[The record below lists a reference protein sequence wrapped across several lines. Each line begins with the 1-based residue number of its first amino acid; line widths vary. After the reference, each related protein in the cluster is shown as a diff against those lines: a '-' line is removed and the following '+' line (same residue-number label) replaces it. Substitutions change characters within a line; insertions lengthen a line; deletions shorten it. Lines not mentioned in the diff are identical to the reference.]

1 MKKQLSQ
8 ELLNVFKSNLS
19 LKNLNLHEPTTEKND
34 LDNFKKCISKNNI
47 AIGNFVKKFED
58 KISMLTK
65 SKYVVATNSG
75 TSALHAALLSHNI
88 GNGDNVIIPSFTFI
102 ATANTVLGVNAEANF
117 ADIEDVT
124 YGLNPNLIKSKIN
137 KKTKAIIPVDIG
149 GTACDILK
157 IKEIAQENDLIVIE
171 DSAESL
177 GTTMNDNKIGSISDI
192 SIFSFCGNKVLTTGE
207 GGAITTNSKEI
218 YEKIKLIR
226 SHGRLDSMNYF
237 NNPEESQYFGI
248 GYNWRMSTMTAV
260 LGLSQL
266 SKLDKIIKMRQ
277 DNAKFISSKLEK
289 FNEIAT
295 PKTLDNTNH
304 IFQMYT
310 IRLKNKEIRDKLHKY
325 LLTKKIFSKVY
336 FSPIHKTEFYKEK
349 YPNIDNELP
358 VTNLISSQ
366 VLTLPLYPNMTNEE
380 KNLLVNSISEFF
392 EQINS

>member
-1 MKKQLSQ
+1 MEKIDWKIPLYKIYTDDEDINLITKIIKRGNQWALGPEIEEFENEIKKY
-8 ELLNVFKSNLS
+8 
-19 LKNLNLHEPTTEKND
+19 
-34 LDNFKKCISKNNI
+34 
-47 AIGNFVKKFED
+47 IGVD
-58 KISMLTK
+58 YCLTL
-65 SKYVVATNSG
+65 NSG
-75 TSALHAALLSHNI
+75 TSALHAALLSYNI

-102 ATANTVLGVNAEANF
+102 ATANTVLGVNAEVNF
-117 ADIEDVT
+117 TDIEDVT

-149 GTACDILK
+149 GTACNILK

-177 GTTMNDNKIGSISDI
+177 GTTVNNNKIGSISDT

-207 GGAITTNSKEI
+207 GGAITTNSKEV

-226 SHGRLDSMNYF
+226 SHGRLDNMNYF

-289 FNEIAT
+289 FNEITT

-304 IFQMYT
+304 IFQMFT
-310 IRLKNKEIRDKLHKY
+310 IRLKNKKIRDKLHKY
-325 LLTKKIFSKVY
+325 LTTKKIFSKVY
-336 FSPIHKTEFYKEK
+336 FSPIHKTQFYKEK

-358 VTNLISSQ
+358 VTNLMASQ

-380 KNLLVNSISEFF
+380 KNFLVNSISEFF
-392 EQINS
+392 ELTNN

>member
-1 MKKQLSQ
+1 MEKIDWKIPLYKIYTDDEDVNLITKIIKRGNQWALGPEIEEFENEIKKY
-8 ELLNVFKSNLS
+8 
-19 LKNLNLHEPTTEKND
+19 
-34 LDNFKKCISKNNI
+34 
-47 AIGNFVKKFED
+47 IGVD
-58 KISMLTK
+58 YCLTL
-65 SKYVVATNSG
+65 NSG
-75 TSALHAALLSHNI
+75 TSALHAALLSYNI

-102 ATANTVLGVNAEANF
+102 ATANTVLGVNAEVNF
-117 ADIEDVT
+117 TDIEDVT

-149 GTACDILK
+149 GTACNILK

-177 GTTMNDNKIGSISDI
+177 GTTVNNNKIGSISDT

-207 GGAITTNSKEI
+207 GGAITTNSKEV

-226 SHGRLDSMNYF
+226 SHGRLDNMNYF

-266 SKLDKIIKMRQ
+266 SKLDRIIKMRQ

-289 FNEIAT
+289 FNEITT

-304 IFQMYT
+304 IFQMFT

-325 LLTKKIFSKVY
+325 LITKKIFSKVY
-336 FSPIHKTEFYKEK
+336 FSPIHKTQFYKEK

-358 VTNLISSQ
+358 VTNLMSSQ

-380 KNLLVNSISEFF
+380 KNFLVNSISEFF
-392 EQINS
+392 ELTKN